1 MVARVQVLNSPGN
14 INRLYKQVGT
24 KMLDQIIHSSLS
36 EQLIV
41 FILAAIPVSELR
53 GALPVGMEV
62 FGLNWFN
69 ALILSI
75 LGNILPVPFLLL
87 GLNKISQVLGRTTKG
102 RKFIEWLYQRT
113 RRQSEMIKKYRHPG
127 LIIFVA
133 IPFPGTG
140 AWTASIAA
148 HLLGIRFWP
157 ALLDITL
164 GIIGAGLIVLTLV
177 LLGWIGA
184 GIAILALTGL
194 TLLSIRK
201 MWKRKDLPA
210 NS

>member
-1 MVARVQVLNSPGN
+1 
-14 INRLYKQVGT
+14 
-24 KMLDQIIHSSLS
+24 MLDQIIQSSLS

-53 GALPVGMEV
+53 GSLPVGMEI
-62 FGLNWFN
+62 FGLPWFN

-75 LGNILPVPFLLL
+75 LGNVLPVPFILL
-87 GLNKISQVLGRTTKG
+87 GLNKISNVLCRTRKG
-102 RKFIEWLYQRT
+102 RQFIEWLYQRT
-113 RRQSEMIKKYRHPG
+113 RRQTGMIEKYRHPG
-127 LIIFVA
+127 LILFVA
-133 IPFPGTG
+133 IPLPGTG

-164 GIIGAGLIVLTLV
+164 GIIGAGLIVLALV

-184 GIAILALTGL
+184 GIAILALSGL
-194 TLLSIRK
+194 ILFSVRK
-201 MWKRKDLPA
+201 MLKRKDMPA